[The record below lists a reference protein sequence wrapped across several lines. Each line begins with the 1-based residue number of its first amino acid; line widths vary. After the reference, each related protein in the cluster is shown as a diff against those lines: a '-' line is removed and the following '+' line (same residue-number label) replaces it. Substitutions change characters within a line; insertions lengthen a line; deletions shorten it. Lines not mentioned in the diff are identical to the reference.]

1 MKDTKLYCEGTEKSE
16 PGTPQTPREAPT
28 PLHSVG
34 LEPPNLQRQLEILK
48 VMYSKGRGDLPLPT
62 KKKKRSL
69 FFSYLKTIKVLGF
82 TKICSISSDI

>member
-62 KKKKRSL
+62 KKKKGL
-69 FFSYLKTIKVLGF
+69 FFSHI
-82 TKICSISSDI
+82 